1 MTNYDNRSIVIVTGQ
16 HDGLKNIKGEV
27 KMIKEIIKK
36 VENGELELA
45 TDYDF
50 HEVEYIDGPADV
62 YIKHEVEDTE
72 IDGNAVYL
80 LFPETDARKEFR
92 TAYDNADE
100 EKKGELL
107 SNYHL
112 NDLDDEYDYFNAVGY
127 DIGYGVVFL

>member
-1 MTNYDNRSIVIVTGQ
+1 MSLLVWYSNSNRSTRPN
-16 HDGLKNIKGEV
+16 KIKGEV
-27 KMIKEIIKK
+27 KMIKEIINK

-45 TDYDF
+45 IDYEI
-50 HEVEYIDGPADV
+50 HEVEYVDGKDV
-62 YIKHEVEDTE
+62 YIKHEVEGAE

-80 LFPETDARKEFR
+80 LFPETDARKKFR
-92 TAYDNADE
+92 VAYDNADE